1 MCLDSQ
7 DKYINCISL
16 GWYCGTASSC
26 SRLGLRSFS
35 GPFDWILSDFEYVIT
50 MIDKEF
56 DGFLLPENLRIDEDN
71 AKCFYDIKNKFYFPH
86 DISNDLNKDLS
97 SIQLK
102 YKKRISN
109 FIEQSKKPTCY
120 FRIVK
125 NMKEIDYIE
134 QNSQYIDSVIKK
146 YNKKNK
152 IIYNLLDNLEFS
164 NDFKGEY
171 YKLYINDFW
180 KDSICLRATFSKSK
194 ELIKFCNNILPS
206 DIRVR
211 NLQWDK
217 VHLSDITKSD
227 EVMIMVDDKSKDL
240 LQWLKNRFKGSF
252 YIWGSGKYG
261 TILLKFL
268 RENGFS
274 IKGIIDNNSNKWNE
288 KIDGIKIIPFNN
300 ICENESILIAIADS
314 GAVNEIKNQVLKDN
328 TFDIC
333 TLVDIYN
340 GLLLL

>member
-16 GWYCGTASSC
+16 GWYCDTASSC

-125 NMKEIDYIE
+125 NMQEIDYIE

-152 IIYNLLDNLEFS
+152 IIYNCQSKSSYVDMNSRFYNSWKKIKCGSNSYEFDEFFNRFNLTILILFRDYVSYEKFMYIVKYGIDTEYKLLDFVCKPNI
-164 NDFKGEY
+164 DF
-171 YKLYINDFW
+171 
-180 KDSICLRATFSKSK
+180 DSCKKMIQDRKQGHA
-194 ELIKFCNNILPS
+194 
-206 DIRVR
+206 
-211 NLQWDK
+211 
-217 VHLSDITKSD
+217 LS
-227 EVMIMVDDKSKDL
+227 
-240 LQWLKNRFKGSF
+240 
-252 YIWGSGKYG
+252 
-261 TILLKFL
+261 
-268 RENGFS
+268 
-274 IKGIIDNNSNKWNE
+274 
-288 KIDGIKIIPFNN
+288 
-300 ICENESILIAIADS
+300 
-314 GAVNEIKNQVLKDN
+314 EILKDQIN
-328 TFDIC
+328 
-333 TLVDIYN
+333 
-340 GLLLL
+340 

>member
-109 FIEQSKKPTCY
+109 F
-120 FRIVK
+120 
-125 NMKEIDYIE
+125 IE

>member
-125 NMKEIDYIE
+125 NMYEIDYIE

-227 EVMIMVDDKSKDL
+227 EVMIMVDDKSKD
-240 LQWLKNRFKGSF
+240 
-252 YIWGSGKYG
+252 
-261 TILLKFL
+261 
-268 RENGFS
+268 
-274 IKGIIDNNSNKWNE
+274 
-288 KIDGIKIIPFNN
+288 
-300 ICENESILIAIADS
+300 
-314 GAVNEIKNQVLKDN
+314 
-328 TFDIC
+328 
-333 TLVDIYN
+333 
-340 GLLLL
+340 

>member
-109 FIEQSKKPTCY
+109 F
-120 FRIVK
+120 
-125 NMKEIDYIE
+125 IE

-268 RENGFS
+268 RGKGFS

>member
-1 MCLDSQ
+1 MQ
-7 DKYINCISL
+7 
-16 GWYCGTASSC
+16 
-26 SRLGLRSFS
+26 
-35 GPFDWILSDFEYVIT
+35 
-50 MIDKEF
+50 
-56 DGFLLPENLRIDEDN
+56 
-71 AKCFYDIKNKFYFPH
+71 
-86 DISNDLNKDLS
+86 
-97 SIQLK
+97 
-102 YKKRISN
+102 
-109 FIEQSKKPTCY
+109 
-120 FRIVK
+120 
-125 NMKEIDYIE
+125 EIDYIE

-240 LQWLKNRFKGSF
+240 LQWLKNRFKRSF

-300 ICENESILIAIADS
+300 ICENESILIAVADS

>member
-1 MCLDSQ
+1 M
-7 DKYINCISL
+7 
-16 GWYCGTASSC
+16 
-26 SRLGLRSFS
+26 
-35 GPFDWILSDFEYVIT
+35 
-50 MIDKEF
+50 
-56 DGFLLPENLRIDEDN
+56 
-71 AKCFYDIKNKFYFPH
+71 
-86 DISNDLNKDLS
+86 
-97 SIQLK
+97 
-102 YKKRISN
+102 
-109 FIEQSKKPTCY
+109 
-120 FRIVK
+120 
-125 NMKEIDYIE
+125 
-134 QNSQYIDSVIKK
+134 
-146 YNKKNK
+146 
-152 IIYNLLDNLEFS
+152 
-164 NDFKGEY
+164 
-171 YKLYINDFW
+171 
-180 KDSICLRATFSKSK
+180 RATFSKSK

-240 LQWLKNRFKGSF
+240 LQWLKNRFKGSL

-300 ICENESILIAIADS
+300 ICENESILIAVADS